1 MKGAQVS
8 SSQYTSVNQFET
20 HCSEARH
27 SGENTVKHRG
37 KSKVGKKQSGE
48 KHSGEKPSGL
58 KQSGKKHIGEK
69 PSGWSTVE
77 KSTVEKSKVEKSKV
91 ECSDKPVSPS
101 QYNSVNQF
109 EATRKCTQANQLP
122 PTARLYIKLYL
133 HLCLVMHIQ

>member
-37 KSKVGKKQSGE
+37 KSKVEKKQSGE

-69 PSGWSTVE
+69 PSGW
-77 KSTVEKSKVEKSKV
+77 STVEKSKVEKSKV

>member
-37 KSKVGKKQSGE
+37 KSKVEKKQSGE
-48 KHSGEKPSGL
+48 KHSGEKPSG
-58 KQSGKKHIGEK
+58 
-69 PSGWSTVE
+69 WSTVEKSKVE
-77 KSTVEKSKVEKSKV
+77 KSTVEKSRVEKRKVEKSKV

>member
-1 MKGAQVS
+1 M
-8 SSQYTSVNQFET
+8 E
-20 HCSEARH
+20 
-27 SGENTVKHRG
+27 
-37 KSKVGKKQSGE
+37 KSK
-48 KHSGEKPSGL
+48 
-58 KQSGKKHIGEK
+58 
-69 PSGWSTVE
+69 VE
-77 KSTVEKSKVEKSKV
+77 KSTVEKSRVEKRKVEKSKV

>member
-1 MKGAQVS
+1 MMTIPMAL
-8 SSQYTSVNQFET
+8 TILMM
-20 HCSEARH
+20 RM
-27 SGENTVKHRG
+27 G
-37 KSKVGKKQSGE
+37 K
-48 KHSGEKPSGL
+48 
-58 KQSGKKHIGEK
+58 
-69 PSGWSTVE
+69 VE
-77 KSTVEKSKVEKSKV
+77 KGKVEKSKVEKSKV